1 MIAWLGFAGGLVL
14 LGFTAASVVKTFM
27 IPRATRT
34 RLNRIVSRI
43 VFGTF
48 RLMTIPIEDLDR
60 REHIHA
66 VAAPVFLL
74 SLLLTWLVC
83 LFTGFALLLWP
94 ASRSFALALRESGS
108 SLFTLGFALPAGPG
122 PGAIVFAA
130 AASGLAVLA
139 LLISYLPLLY
149 AAFNRR
155 ETQVTMLE
163 ALAGAPPWG
172 PELLAR
178 QALIDNS
185 AALPGL
191 YARWTELAADISES
205 HVNYRTLVYFRSL
218 DPSASWL
225 LSLLA
230 VLDGAALHLALNPS
244 TAPQQARPLLRVGY
258 LTMRHLAV
266 NLSLPVAEDPSPE
279 DPIELTRAEFDE
291 AVQWLHDAGWQTE
304 RSPDEAWPHFHG
316 WRVNYEAAACQL
328 ALHLDLPPA
337 LWSGPRRPGRPSATP
352 PRRPTDRRPGLVL
365 GDHAHHRVRLAWLP
379 FNDMMT

>member
-1 MIAWLGFAGGLVL
+1 MAWLGFAGGLIL
-14 LGFTAASVVKTFM
+14 LGFTASSVVKTFM
-27 IPRATRT
+27 IPRATST
-34 RLNRIVSRI
+34 RVNRIVSRI
-43 VFGTF
+43 VIAAIRILTA
-48 RLMTIPIEDLDR
+48 PVEDLRR
-60 REHIHA
+60 RERIHA
-66 VAAPVFLL
+66 VAAPAFLL
-74 SLLLTWLVC
+74 GLLLTWLAC

-94 ASRSFALALRESGS
+94 AADSFPLALRESGS
-108 SLFTLGFALPAGPG
+108 SLFTLGFALPPG
-122 PGAIVFAA
+122 SAASAIVFIA
-130 AASGLAVLA
+130 AASGLVVLA

-149 AAFNRR
+149 TAFNRR

-205 HVNYRTLVYFRSL
+205 HINYRTLAYFRSL
-218 DPSASWL
+218 DPNTSWL

-244 TAPQQARPLLRVGY
+244 SAPQQARPLLRVGY
-258 LTMRHLAV
+258 LTMRHLAA
-266 NLSLPVAEDPSPE
+266 NLSLPVAEDPDPA

-304 RSPDEAWPHFHG
+304 RSPAAAWPHFHG
-316 WRVNYEAAACQL
+316 WRVNYEAAAYQL

-337 LWSGPRRPGRPSATP
+337 LWSGPRRPGRPSAAP
-352 PRRPTDRRPGLVL
+352 PRRPKDRRPGLVL
-365 GDHAHHRVRLAWLP
+365 ASPCHAVPVGLRSCRSPL
-379 FNDMMT
+379 

>member
-1 MIAWLGFAGGLVL
+1 VLAWLGFAGGVIL

-34 RLNRIVSRI
+34 RLNRIVSRV

-48 RLMTIPIEDLDR
+48 RLLTVPVEDLRR
-60 REHIHA
+60 RENIHA
-66 VAAPVFLL
+66 VAAPAFLL
-74 SLLLTWLVC
+74 GLLLTWLAC
-83 LFTGFALLLWP
+83 LFAGFALLLWP
-94 ASRSFALALRESGS
+94 ASRSFMQALRESGS
-108 SLFTLGFALPAGPG
+108 SLFTLGFARPAGPG
-122 PGAIVFAA
+122 PGAIVFVA

-149 AAFNRR
+149 TAFNRR

-185 AALPGL
+185 AALPEL

-205 HVNYRTLVYFRSL
+205 HINYRTLVYFRSL
-218 DPSASWL
+218 DPATSWL

-230 VLDGAALHLALNPS
+230 VLDAAALHLALNPL

-258 LTMRHLAV
+258 LTMRNLAV
-266 NLSLPVAEDPSPE
+266 NLSLPVPEDPDPD
-279 DPIELTRAEFDE
+279 DPIELTRTEFDE
-291 AVQWLHDAGWQTE
+291 AVRWLHDAGWQTE
-304 RSPDEAWPHFHG
+304 RSPDDAWPHFHG
-316 WRVNYEAAACQL
+316 WRVNYETAAYQI

-337 LWSGPRRPGRPSATP
+337 LWSGPRRAGRPSAAP
-352 PRRPTDRRPGLVL
+352 PRRPKDRRPGLVL
-365 GDHAHHRVRLAWLP
+365 PPSRSAPPRLAAAS
-379 FNDMMT
+379 TQQQ